1 MRDGRVGWTLMILA
15 ATTLGT
21 LGVAAAQQR
30 GDDAPLAK
38 ADDARDKGNGKAKV
52 KKGGLRVP
60 FAAPPKN
67 QGGNAPDP
75 LAAAK
80 AAGGAAAKANANPI
94 GAPAAGQA
102 GPTGPPKWPFH
113 YSMKIMGPDASLLSL
128 AYYPAQKP
136 FEAPVLMLLHETG
149 RGRSGRDFQDPVQDL
164 KKGFATYLQEQG
176 YAVIVPDLR
185 GHGENPRHD
194 LSDAE
199 WRSMPADLQ
208 AAYLFLVDRH
218 NRGELN
224 LGKFGVVAEGDAG
237 NLAVAWAASPGG
249 AVSSPGRISDLGAI
263 VIISPVADA
272 HGLVLERLLPPITPR
287 LPMLLASGVKDKPS
301 SDTTVTC
308 QPIIERH
315 QRSRTAFFQ
324 TTLHGTKLLNFFP
337 KVAKTVES
345 FLDDP
350 VKFRSSTWEPRYLLD
365 PVQYGNI
372 TVVADSG
379 YLALPA
385 ANANANANNANAAA
399 AKNAAGNANAKN
411 ANGAAAKKGGAAVKK
426 R

>member
-1 MRDGRVGWTLMILA
+1 MRDRRVGLTLLILA

-30 GDDAPLAK
+30 GNEEPPAR
-38 ADDARDKGNGKAKV
+38 ADDAKNGKKDAKGKV
-52 KKGGLRVP
+52 QKGGLRVP

-75 LAAAK
+75 LAQARQAR
-80 AAGGAAAKANANPI
+80 AAAKGNGNANAKA
-94 GAPAAGQA
+94 APAAGQA
-102 GPTGPPKWPFH
+102 PVGPVGPPKWPFH
-113 YSMKIMGPDASLLSL
+113 YTMKIKGADSTPLSL
-128 AYYPAQKP
+128 SYYPAQKP

-149 RGRSGRDFQDPVQDL
+149 RGRSGRDFQDPVQEL
-164 KKGFATYLQEQG
+164 KKGFATHLQEQG

-185 GHGENPRHD
+185 GHGANARHD
-194 LSDAE
+194 LAPAE
-199 WRSMPADLQ
+199 WRAMPADLQ
-208 AAYLFLVDRH
+208 AVYLFLVDRH

-224 LGKFGVVAEGDAG
+224 LGKFGVVALGDAG
-237 NLAVAWAASPGG
+237 NLAVAWAVSSGG
-249 AVSSPGRISDLGAI
+249 AVSSPGRISDLSAI

-287 LPMLLASGVKDKPS
+287 VPMLLASGVKDKPS

-324 TTLHGTKLLNFFP
+324 TTLHGAKLLNFFP
-337 KVAKTVES
+337 KVAKSVES

-350 VKFRSSTWEPRYLLD
+350 VKFRSSSWEPRYLLD
-365 PVQYGNI
+365 PIQYGNI
-372 TVVADSG
+372 SLVADSG
-379 YLALPA
+379 YLSLPA
-385 ANANANANNANAAA
+385 VNANANNANAA
-399 AKNAAGNANAKN
+399 GANAKN
-411 ANGAAAKKGGAAVKK
+411 ANAPAVQKGGAAVKK